1 MSNSSSP
8 PGAALARD
16 RLIFALDL
24 PTLDQAEEAVDT
36 LAGEVGVFKV
46 GLELFVKAGP
56 PAVARAAR
64 YGHPVFLDLKL
75 HDIEATVDGAVGSAA
90 ALGVRYLTVH
100 AGGGPGMVE
109 RAVRRAEAESPEL
122 RILAVTVLTSLTQA
136 DLRAVGIPAS
146 PAEQVLLLAR
156 RAIDSGAHGLVCSAE
171 EVAQLRTTLGPS
183 PILVT
188 PGIRPSGTDS
198 LDQKRTSTPSSAIQS
213 GASLLVVGRPIR
225 DAKDRV
231 QAARAVVSEI
241 EAAL

>member
-1 MSNSSSP
+1 VISP
-8 PGAALARD
+8 TSAPGTARARE

-24 PTLDQAEEAVDT
+24 PTLEQAEEAVDA

-56 PAVARAAR
+56 PAVTRAAR

-90 ALGVRYLTVH
+90 TLGARYLTLH
-100 AGGGPGMVE
+100 AGGGPGMIE

-136 DLRAVGIPAS
+136 DLRAVGVQDS
-146 PAEQVLLLAR
+146 PADQVLRLAR
-156 RAIDSGAHGLVCSAE
+156 LAINSGAHGLVCSAE
-171 EVAQLRTTLGPS
+171 EVSTLRGALGSAPL
-183 PILVT
+183 LVT
-188 PGIRPSGTDS
+188 PGIRPLGSAS
-198 LDQKRTSTPSSAIQS
+198 QDQKRTSTPGAAIEG

-231 QAARAVVSEI
+231 QAARELVSEI

>member
-1 MSNSSSP
+1 VSIP
-8 PGAALARD
+8 PSAPGFARARE

-24 PTLDQAEEAVDT
+24 PTLDQAEEAVDA

-56 PAVARAAR
+56 AAATRAAR

-75 HDIEATVDGAVGSAA
+75 HDIEATVEGAVGSAA
-90 ALGVRYLTVH
+90 ALGVRYLTLH
-100 AGGGPGMVE
+100 AGGGPGMIE

-136 DLRAVGIPAS
+136 DLHAVGISAS

-156 RAIDSGAHGLVCSAE
+156 RAVECGVHGLVCSAE
-171 EVAQLRTTLGPS
+171 EVAQLRLALGPT

-188 PGIRPSGTDS
+188 PGIRPTGANSQ
-198 LDQKRTSTPSSAIQS
+198 DQKRTSTPGAAIEG

-231 QAARAVVSEI
+231 QAARAIVSEI